1 MPAALSSSAIIN
13 LIQTAFANVELGDG
27 ITLHQAIAL
36 DNYCTDEEVIAARS
50 QDTENHWM
58 EIPRA
63 TLINFQ
69 SALSFM
75 DEGGTRYYLPAFM
88 IAALEGHISLSV
100 PFFKISRMLGSL
112 RKSIAS
118 EVIKVYGFDFHQ
130 ALAIAAFLRFVVG
143 EHGENAESQA
153 ELEIVWQW
161 EDYIKNQH
169 ITGV

>member
-1 MPAALSSSAIIN
+1 
-13 LIQTAFANVELGDG
+13 
-27 ITLHQAIAL
+27 
-36 DNYCTDEEVIAARS
+36 
-50 QDTENHWM
+50 M
-58 EIPRA
+58 EIPYA
-63 TLINFQ
+63 TLINFE

-75 DEGGTRYYLPAFM
+75 DERGTRYYLPAFI

-112 RKSIAS
+112 RKSTPI
-118 EVIKVYGFDFHQ
+118 EVIKVYGFDRHQ

-161 EDYIKNQH
+161 EDYIKNQQ
-169 ITGV
+169 ITGA